1 MKPLWQMLSRAEPV
15 SENDCG
21 RLDMKRFVNRTREAL
36 LLFFLLSLSASTS
49 FAQNEQQGD
58 EKAPTFLYDLTFEEE
73 TLESS
78 LFQILFSQ
86 ARFTIVGN
94 RDVLVNAEIKARTEE
109 DAIDQL
115 AQQMDWLVTRRGIR
129 YFVYVDGAE
138 EALGERTVNYMFK
151 CRSIKAGD
159 ILLILEGRTPSGFR
173 APRKLGPSDNQG
185 MYNQGMGSDGAE
197 NYQGNGAGQYNAANS
212 EVFNQNQTVN
222 DGTGGLEEESY
233 DTGEGGMEGEGTE
246 GTPEYP
252 PSMEEEP
259 DSQRIIPDNRFP
271 DPRESGPSAR
281 RNIGRSSNVRQ
292 ASFTQEEAGP
302 EGMQIAPENLEA
314 VPDVGAANPQDRRR
328 GGDSPLPF
336 KPKRGLD
343 LPLGK
348 VQYDAIPNLNS
359 IMIRGK
365 LADVR
370 AAVEFLQ
377 TIDQPVPVV
386 LVELLIVQFVHGD
399 DFTWRYDVFNGQI
412 AKGDAPTASA
422 TGSGLPGTINFGER
436 AFGINAEGMGISAT
450 DGGGP
455 MAFTAVGNLT
465 ASFRQNLKFLISKKQ
480 ARIVTNPHI
489 AVVSGNEGTIELN
502 EDFNFTTSLVFP
514 TAGTTNVGQPANL
527 RAQTL
532 LTVIPTVISAEN
544 IHMSVNTELAAF
556 VPNITNGA
564 VGVVKTLP
572 DKRQSRISTQ
582 VTLPEGDTIIIGG
595 LVKEEA
601 TDARSKIPGAN
612 RLPVVGHL
620 FKARSSTKQFTETVI
635 YITPKTT
642 MPQGYEDEYRKQ
654 IFEQMCRLQQRGEDV
669 NSEHRAD
676 DQRAFQMRQINDEI
690 DHLDWKDRMRQK
702 MRRVRFWDKNGKA
715 TVDCPPDSQPMS
727 PRAEQNSLPE
737 KAPAAQPPAADP
749 DEATEGMPM
758 MVPPS
763 EVPQFE
769 ASPAQS
775 PIRQTRFSSGSQ
787 RGVSRPVSTTQR

>member
-1 MKPLWQMLSRAEPV
+1 MKNFILRVGEV
-15 SENDCG
+15 
-21 RLDMKRFVNRTREAL
+21 L
-36 LLFFLLSLSASTS
+36 LLTLFLWITAPPSH
-49 FAQNEQQGD
+49 AQSEQQGD
-58 EKAPTFLYDLTFEEE
+58 DKPPTFLYDLTFEEE
-73 TLESS
+73 SLESA

-86 ARFTIVGN
+86 TRFMVVGN
-94 RDVLVNAEIKARTEE
+94 RDAVVNAEIKARTEE
-109 DAIDQL
+109 DAIDQM
-115 AQQMDWLVTRRGIR
+115 AQQMDWLVTRRGTR
-129 YFVYVDGAE
+129 YFVYVEGAE
-138 EALGERTVNYMFK
+138 EALGDRPINYMFK
-151 CRSIKAGD
+151 CRSVRAGD
-159 ILLILEGRTPSGFR
+159 ILQILEGKAPAGFPQPAELRPSDDRGFGDGGSGPPSFPAVSPYSNGGSGFG
-173 APRKLGPSDNQG
+173 GPPSLPPESSAFEPSSDGFSGELPSIPGNTEPPDFNQG
-185 MYNQGMGSDGAE
+185 PPPALDAPPTTRRSGSRATNIRRASHTRDEDVPGRM
-197 NYQGNGAGQYNAANS
+197 Q
-212 EVFNQNQTVN
+212 
-222 DGTGGLEEESY
+222 
-233 DTGEGGMEGEGTE
+233 MP
-246 GTPEYP
+246 PE
-252 PSMEEEP
+252 
-259 DSQRIIPDNRFP
+259 D
-271 DPRESGPSAR
+271 
-281 RNIGRSSNVRQ
+281 
-292 ASFTQEEAGP
+292 
-302 EGMQIAPENLEA
+302 LEA
-314 VPDVGAANPQDRRR
+314 VPNADAAMPQDDTSAS
-328 GGDSPLPF
+328 DSPLPF
-336 KPKRGLD
+336 KPGRGLQ

-348 VQYDAIPNLNS
+348 VQYDSIPNLNT

-370 AAVEFLQ
+370 NAVEFLQ

-412 AKGDAPTASA
+412 AKGDAPSVTPNG
-422 TGSGLPGTINFGER
+422 TTLPLTTNFGER

-489 AVVSGNEGTIELN
+489 AVVSGNEGRIELN
-502 EDFNFTTSLVFP
+502 EEFNYTTSLVFP
-514 TAGTTNVGQPANL
+514 TAGTTNVGQADKL
-527 RAQTL
+527 QAQTQ
-532 LTVIPTVISAEN
+532 LTVTPTVISAEN
-544 IHMSVNTELAAF
+544 IHMAVNTDLAAF

-564 VGVVKTLP
+564 AGVVKTLP
-572 DKRQSRISTQ
+572 DKRQSRISTS

-669 NSEHRAD
+669 TSEHRAD
-676 DQRAFQMRQINDEI
+676 DQRAFQIRQLNDEI

-702 MRRVRFWDKNGKA
+702 MHRMRFWDRKGKA
-715 TVDCPPDSQPMS
+715 AMDCPPDSQPMS
-727 PRAEQNSLPE
+727 SRAEQNSLPE
-737 KAPAAQPPAADP
+737 KAPSAQPPAADP

-763 EVPQFE
+763 HVPQFE
-769 ASPAQS
+769 APSAQS

-787 RGVSRPVSTTQR
+787 RGIPRPVSTTQR

>member
-1 MKPLWQMLSRAEPV
+1 
-15 SENDCG
+15 
-21 RLDMKRFVNRTREAL
+21 MKRFVNRTREAL
-36 LLFFLLSLSASTS
+36 LLVFLLSLSASTS
-49 FAQNEQQGD
+49 LAQNEQQGD
-58 EKAPTFLYDLTFEEE
+58 EEATTFLYDLTFEEE
-73 TLESS
+73 ALESS

-86 ARFTIVGN
+86 SRFTIVGN

-151 CRSIKAGD
+151 CRSIRAGD

-185 MYNQGMGSDGAE
+185 MDNSGMVNDQMNQV
-197 NYQGNGAGQYNAANS
+197 YQNNAANAADANQMMNEGNNGIGS
-212 EVFNQNQTVN
+212 EFN
-222 DGTGGLEEESY
+222 DA
-233 DTGEGGMEGEGTE
+233 GEGGMEGEGTSE
-246 GTPEYP
+246 DS
-252 PSMEEEP
+252 PSMQQAP
-259 DSQRIIPDNRFP
+259 DSPEIIPDDQFP
-271 DPRESGPSAR
+271 DPRNSGPSAR

-292 ASFTQEEAGP
+292 ASFTQEEALP

-314 VPDVGAANPQDRRR
+314 VPNVGDANPQDRRR
-328 GGDSPLPF
+328 GGDSPLRF

-412 AKGDAPTASA
+412 AKGDAPGVTA
-422 TGSGLPGTINFGER
+422 TGTTLPGTVNFGER
-436 AFGINAEGMGISAT
+436 RFGINAEGVGLSAT

-564 VGVVKTLP
+564 VGVAKTLP

-669 NSEHRAD
+669 TSEHRAD
-676 DQRAFQMRQINDEI
+676 DQRAFQIRQINDEI

-702 MRRVRFWDKNGKA
+702 MHRMRFWDKNGKA
-715 TVDCPPDSQPMS
+715 AADCPPEMQMMPASPATDVPAENPPVEDAPNALQEADRMS
-727 PRAEQNSLPE
+727 
-737 KAPAAQPPAADP
+737 APFLVPPPHSSAGRSSVRP
-749 DEATEGMPM
+749 ISS
-758 MVPPS
+758 VPPS
-763 EVPQFE
+763 
-769 ASPAQS
+769 
-775 PIRQTRFSSGSQ
+775 R
-787 RGVSRPVSTTQR
+787 